1 MADYTAKQ
9 IGDRIAADPEMQ
21 DLLKNDETEFD
32 SRAADIYNEFG
43 YNPDGTPH
51 SVAMRGIRKV
61 SDATGIPK
69 DIVQGAANVPIPM
82 ATTIAGGIGGSVLGP
97 GGTLAGASAGSV
109 AGEVLNYKLGLR
121 DKPGAVDLGF
131 AAGAPA
137 IGPILSRM
145 KPGLSNIAQVMPGAA
160 KTMNQVAAATV
171 AKQAQ
176 HMEVTDDMVNFM
188 RQNLG
193 AVQPFKVDVPTVRGY
208 IQQELDSVQKSLT
221 NKYKTIKG
229 TNMQVATDPYIEKLK
244 TTLDNMKDRKSF
256 SFDELMATEKS
267 FIAMG
272 AEDPNGIWRKM
283 SGVLVND
290 LEQQAMKPG
299 LNPATKA
306 KILAGADAYKNF
318 VAVNQRKQA
327 QSSLQSFLEP
337 GHGVITQL
345 DDGIVKFDKQAFLK
359 KIDSE
364 GMKVFEPTEIADM
377 KKAVSNLGYI
387 DQVKM
392 ATISGAVHTG
402 SYGAAGLGAYAVGGV
417 AGVVTL
423 AAVMSAIKIGLS
435 TEAGRKAI
443 AYIAK
448 NGHGKIDGAELT
460 GMIGKITA
468 GANSGTI
475 AGVSG
480 MGTTAPPGVKP
491 FANQE

>member
-1 MADYTAKQ
+1 MPDYTAKQ

-32 SRAADIYNEFG
+32 SRATDIYNEFG
-43 YNPDGTPH
+43 YHTDGTPH

-61 SDATGIPK
+61 SDVTGIPR

-82 ATTIAGGIGGSVLGP
+82 ATTIAGAVGGARVGNP
-97 GGTLAGASAGSV
+97 VGGAMAGSV
-109 AGEVLNYKLGLR
+109 AGEFINYGLGLR
-121 DKPGAVDLGF
+121 DKPGAVDIGL

-137 IGPILSRM
+137 IGPALSRL
-145 KPGLSNIAQVMPGAA
+145 KPGISNVIQAAPGAA
-160 KTMNQVAAATV
+160 RTVNRVAAATV

-176 HMEVTDDMVNFM
+176 HMEVTDDMVQFM

-193 AVQPFKVDVPTVRGY
+193 AVEPFKADVPMVKGY
-208 IQQELDSVQKSLT
+208 IQQELDAVSKSLT

-244 TTLDNMKDRKSF
+244 TTLENMKDRKSF

-272 AEDPNGIWRKM
+272 AEDPNGVWKKL
-283 SGVLVND
+283 SGVMIND
-290 LEQQAMKPG
+290 LEQQALKPG
-299 LNPATKA
+299 LNPKTKA

-327 QSSLQSFLEP
+327 QSSLQAFLEP

-387 DQVKM
+387 SKVKM
-392 ATISGAVHTG
+392 DLVSGATHTG
-402 SYGAAGLGAYAVGGV
+402 SYGALGLAAYSMGGGV
-417 AGVVTL
+417 TGVVTL
-423 AAVMSAIKIGLS
+423 AAMLAAVKVGLS
-435 TEAGRKAI
+435 TPGGRKMI
-443 AYIAK
+443 ESVAK
-448 NGHGKIDGAELT
+448 KGHGNIDGAELT
-460 GMIGKITA
+460 TALGKVIA